1 VPLRSRSPLLP
12 VHPLDA
18 RGARL
23 CGVSS
28 PEYSDSSIAD
38 RRASSDRLSSLAD
51 HWLSR
56 FPRDRFSLTTSAPK
70 TFRESD
76 LLATR
81 ENPYPYHW
89 RGGGRERAGG
99 GLEGESYRVS
109 GATRTCDS
117 CVRTSGARG
126 ETGMIIPVDA
136 LAHCHCCTR
145 DGHERRGRVIPCG
158 CTNRL
163 ANRRVPSFGTCTRFP
178 ARGFSR
184 HGPRERRRLLLVRG
198 SASLKSSIYLPIFIT
213 A

>member
-23 CGVSS
+23 SGIVRQL
-28 PEYSDSSIAD
+28 D
-38 RRASSDRLSSLAD
+38 RRSPCLLRSPVFAGGSLAFPFPEGSIFPD
-51 HWLSR
+51 DVGTKNFPGIRSSR
-56 FPRDRFSLTTSAPK
+56 DA
-70 TFRESD
+70 RES
-76 LLATR
+76 LSLPLAR
-81 ENPYPYHW
+81 
-89 RGGGRERAGG
+89 GREREGG
-99 GLEGESYRVS
+99 RGLEGESYRVS

-117 CVRTSGARG
+117 CVRTSAARG

-163 ANRRVPSFGTCTRFP
+163 ANRRVPSFGTCTRLP